1 MINIST
7 RDLRGFLALAECSHF
22 TRAAERCRLTQPAFS
37 QLIRRIETAAGV
49 RLFDRSTRQVSL
61 TPEGEAFA
69 ISARRVLEDIDAS
82 LADLRD
88 RAVRRKGRV
97 GVAALP
103 SLAAGPLPQVL
114 AAYHERY
121 PGVQIELFDMLS
133 DGCVAMVR
141 EGRADLALTATGP
154 NLTEFATQP
163 LTTEGFHLVCRRDHP
178 LATRRTVRLGDLA
191 GCAIIHL
198 ARSSSVRQH
207 LDPILREVPHA
218 ATGLEVVQLP
228 TVAALIA
235 SGLGV
240 SLVPELT
247 LPYFNKPDLV
257 SVRVNAPELARRILL
272 VRRKGQSLSVP
283 AQAMLELIEKRLA
296 GPRHAARRD
305 TH

>member
-7 RDLRGFLALAECSHF
+7 RDLRGFLALAECMHF
-22 TRAAERCRLTQPAFS
+22 TLAAERCRLSQPAFS
-37 QLIRRIETAAGV
+37 QLIQRIETAAGV

-61 TPEGEAFA
+61 TPEGEIFA
-69 ISARRVLEDIDAS
+69 TSARRVLDDIDAS

-88 RAVRRKGRV
+88 LAVRRKGRV
-97 GVAALP
+97 ALAALP
-103 SLAAGPLPQVL
+103 SLAAGPLPRVL

-133 DGCVAMVR
+133 DRCVAMVR
-141 EGRADLALTATGP
+141 EGRADFALTAAGP

-218 ATGLEVVQLP
+218 TTGLEVEQLP

-247 LPYFNKPDLV
+247 LPYFHKPDLA
-257 SVRVNAPELARRILL
+257 SVRVNAPELARRILV

-283 AQAMLELIEKRLA
+283 AQAMLELIEKRFS
-296 GPRHAARRD
+296 GPRQAARRD

>member
-37 QLIRRIETAAGV
+37 QLIQRMETAAGV

-88 RAVRRKGRV
+88 RAVRRRGRV
-97 GVAALP
+97 GLAALP
-103 SLAAGPLPQVL
+103 SLAAGPLPPVL
-114 AAYHERY
+114 AAYRERY

-133 DGCVAMVR
+133 DRCVAMVR
-141 EGRADLALTATGP
+141 EGRADFALTAAGP
-154 NLTEFATQP
+154 NLTEFATQA
-163 LTTEGFHLVCRRDHP
+163 LTTEGFHLVCRSDHP
-178 LATRRTVRLGDLA
+178 LAARRTVRLGDLA

-218 ATGLEVVQLP
+218 TTGLEVEQLP

-247 LPYFNKPDLV
+247 LPYFHKPDLA
-257 SVRVNAPELARRILL
+257 SVRVNAPELARRILV

-283 AQAMLELIEKRLA
+283 AQTMLELIEKRFA
-296 GPRHAARRD
+296 GSRQAARRD
-305 TH
+305 SR